1 MYRKISQL
9 IISVVGSLAF
19 ALCPQSILAQ
29 PTPDS
34 LAIFA
39 READDA
45 YFNTG
50 FCVYDLTAD
59 SLIYAYNQHKVM
71 RPASTQKLVTAISAL
86 DLLGADHQYHTR
98 AYYTG
103 EISTDSILLG
113 DIYVVGD
120 FDPSYTYNDIKEL
133 ASAVRSLNIKGI
145 QGNLY
150 ADISMKDSLLYGYG
164 WCWDD
169 VPCENM
175 PYLCP
180 LMLERGQ
187 IAPDWNT
194 YSTSLTHHPAVD
206 FMKTLGNELQ
216 DLNCQTL
223 PCSLGVL
230 DTTASPHIFY
240 SKTKTIADLLPK
252 MMKSSDNLYAE
263 SMFFHIARINK
274 SSWANWEDGARQVQN
289 VLRKA
294 DTPTYYVEI
303 ADGSGVSLYNYIS
316 PQAELA
322 LLIYAYKNKHIYD
335 TLLPS
340 LPIAGVDGT
349 LKNRMKEGPAYKNI
363 AAKTGTVSGV
373 SCLAGYATASNGHL
387 LAFSIMNNGL
397 IKVATGRAFQDRL
410 CQYICQ

>member
-1 MYRKISQL
+1 MHRKISHL
-9 IISVVGSLAF
+9 IVSVVSLLAF
-19 ALCPQSILAQ
+19 ALCPQSIIAQ
-29 PTPDS
+29 PIPDS
-34 LAIFA
+34 LATFA

-86 DLLGADHQYHTR
+86 DLLGANHQYHTR

-120 FDPSYTYNDIKEL
+120 FDPSYTYSDIKEL

-194 YSTSLTHHPAVD
+194 YSTALAHHPAVD
-206 FMKTLGNELQ
+206 FIRTLGNELQ
-216 DLNCQTL
+216 DLNCHTL
-223 PCSLGVL
+223 PCSLKVL
-230 DTTASPHIFY
+230 DTGSSPQLFY
-240 SKTKTIADLLPK
+240 DKTTTIADLLPH

-274 SSWANWEDGARQVQN
+274 GSWANWEDGARQIQN
-289 VLRKA
+289 VLCKA

-322 LLIYAYKNKHIYD
+322 LLIYAYRNKHIFD

-349 LKNRMKEGPAYKNI
+349 LKNRMTEGSAYKNVT
-363 AAKTGTVSGV
+363 AKTGTVSGV
-373 SCLAGYATASNGHL
+373 SCLAGYATASNGHT

-410 CQYICQ
+410 CQYLCE